1 MEILRIMA
9 VAVYFIV
16 GAISLVMAIRNL
28 LSKKFMPFQEEAAGR
43 RWDEIDGNLRPVI
56 LALMRV
62 SGAGFLAVSLL
73 LMVFP
78 AYEFFYRNAFIR
90 YSVPSIAVIYCS
102 CLCAANY
109 SLHRLTGADTPWK
122 KSLFAMLLIAA
133 GIALSAF
140 S

>member
-9 VAVYFIV
+9 VAVYFCV
-16 GAISLVMAIRNL
+16 GGVSLLMAARNL
-28 LSKKFMPFQEEAAGR
+28 LSKKFLSFQEEAAGSR
-43 RWDEIDGNLRPVI
+43 IEEIDVNLRHVI

-62 SGAGFLAVSLL
+62 SGAGFLAVSILL
-73 LMVFP
+73 IIFP
-78 AYEFFYRNAFIR
+78 AYEYFYRNAFIR
-90 YSVPSIAVIYCS
+90 YSVPSIAMIYCS

-109 SLHRLTGADTPWK
+109 SLHRRTGADTPWK
-122 KSLFAMLLIAA
+122 KSLLAVMMIAA